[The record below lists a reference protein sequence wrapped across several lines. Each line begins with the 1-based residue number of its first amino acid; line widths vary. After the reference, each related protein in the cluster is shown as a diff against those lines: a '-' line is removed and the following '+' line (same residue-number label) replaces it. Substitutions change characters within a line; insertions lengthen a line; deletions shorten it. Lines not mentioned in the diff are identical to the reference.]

1 MENREKLIVRAS
13 WVSIGGN
20 ALLSVLK
27 IVIGLIAGSLAVV
40 ADGIDSAGDI
50 VASILTLVTAHV
62 ITRPPNLKFAY
73 GYERADTVA
82 SKVLSFIV
90 FFAGAQLAIST
101 FHRLNEGVTRELPSI
116 LAIYVTIV
124 SIFGK
129 TFLAW
134 YQMRVGKKTGSLML
148 QSNGRNMLGDIVI
161 SMAVLVGLFFTF
173 ILKMPILDTVTA
185 LLVSIWIMYVAFNIF
200 RASSLEL
207 MDGVDDE
214 GIYDRVFAAIS
225 KVKGAQNPHRARV
238 RKIGHRY
245 MVAVDVEVDGGISV
259 NEAHQL
265 AHMVEEEIRTELIDV
280 YDVMVH
286 TEPVGDDATEE
297 KFGISQDNLQKLK
310 QKRKKS

>member
-27 IVIGLIAGSLAVV
+27 IVIGILAGSLAVV

-50 VASILTLVTAHV
+50 VGSILTLVTAYV
-62 ITRPPNLKFAY
+62 VTRPPNLKFSY
-73 GYERADTVA
+73 GYERADTIA

-101 FHRLNEGVTRELPSI
+101 IHRLTEGVSREIPSI
-116 LAIYVTIV
+116 LAIYVTV
-124 SIFGK
+124 FSILGK

-134 YQMRVGKKTGSLML
+134 YQMRIGKKTGSLML
-148 QSNGRNMLGDIVI
+148 QANGRNMLGDIVI
-161 SMAVLVGLFFTF
+161 SLAVLIGLFFTF
-173 ILKMPILDTVTA
+173 ILKMPVLDTVTA
-185 LLVSIWIMYVAFNIF
+185 LLVSVWIMFVAFKIF
-200 RASSLEL
+200 RDSSMEL

-214 GIYDRVFAAIS
+214 GIYDRIFSAIS
-225 KVKGAQNPHRARV
+225 KVKGAHNPHRARV
-238 RKIGHRY
+238 RKIGHRFI
-245 MVAVDVEVDGGISV
+245 VAVDVEVDGGITV
-259 NEAHQL
+259 NEAHSL
-265 AHMVEEEIRTELIDV
+265 AHKVEQEILTELKDV

-297 KFGISQDNLQKLK
+297 KFGVSQENLQKLK
-310 QKRKKS
+310 KKK